1 MDTRNDE
8 AKARYLAE
16 AGLQLRR
23 AGFQTEEPGD
33 GYMPVLWEGAPLCR
47 VTGGGGGAQYYEED
61 ITPDNRNDAFHKLL
75 DITRRVSEYMRLME
89 NGPRLEATGLHED
102 YRLLAEF
109 NGIVLAGHKYTD
121 APGYQFTTWE
131 RDYDRTGV
139 IYGHYTNDYLSA
151 KEDFAVRSGLVQ
163 KGRQFTDEQLTELY
177 RSIHE
182 TLDSEYGISPER
194 EKLLRETAE
203 QIEYAVSDLE
213 QRAEQSNQK
222 ELLYEEQTLEGPR
235 MG

>member
-1 MDTRNDE
+1 M
-8 AKARYLAE
+8 
-16 AGLQLRR
+16 
-23 AGFQTEEPGD
+23 
-33 GYMPVLWEGAPLCR
+33 
-47 VTGGGGGAQYYEED
+47 
-61 ITPDNRNDAFHKLL
+61 
-75 DITRRVSEYMRLME
+75 
-89 NGPRLEATGLHED
+89 
-102 YRLLAEF
+102 
-109 NGIVLAGHKYTD
+109 
-121 APGYQFTTWE
+121 
-131 RDYDRTGV
+131 
-139 IYGHYTNDYLSA
+139 
-151 KEDFAVRSGLVQ
+151 RSGLVQ

-222 ELLYEEQTLEGPR
+222 KLLYEEQTLEGPR